1 MDRARAIAK
10 LTAPGRKYELQNV
23 CVNGNEVKWFVNAP
37 TSLRQL
43 ISEARCQKTFFV
55 YNDERYMFEEF
66 YQRAS
71 NLGRRLIDDYGVKPG
86 DRVAIGLRNYPE
98 WALAFAAITSASARR
113 ASRYPN
119 RTR

>member
-43 ISEARCQKTFFV
+43 ISEARCEKTFFV
-55 YNDERYMFEEF
+55 YNDERYTFEEF

-71 NLGRRLIDDYGVKPG
+71 NLGRRLIDDYGSNLATG
-86 DRVAIGLRNYPE
+86 SQ
-98 WALAFAAITSASARR
+98 LAFATTLNGRSHLRR
-113 ASRYPN
+113 
-119 RTR
+119 